1 MRFASEGMLDVKVD
15 LPTPAQIIE
24 GGRALAM
31 QSGISVEEHDAQ
43 VREITELFAFSLD
56 AARGETRSA
65 LGAVVRKDSVRG
77 TTTPSKG
84 KASQAA

>member
-24 GGRALAM
+24 GGRVLAI
-31 QSGISVEEHDAQ
+31 QNGISAEDHDAQ
-43 VREITELFAFSLD
+43 VREITELFAFDLN
-56 AARGETRSA
+56 AVRGETRSA

-77 TTTPSKG
+77 TTTPG
-84 KASQAA
+84 KVKANQAA